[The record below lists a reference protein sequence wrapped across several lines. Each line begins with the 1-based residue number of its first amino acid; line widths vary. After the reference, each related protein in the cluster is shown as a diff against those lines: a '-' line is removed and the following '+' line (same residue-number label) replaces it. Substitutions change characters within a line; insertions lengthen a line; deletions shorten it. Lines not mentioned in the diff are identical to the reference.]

1 MFNMFVFFHCHRKEH
16 TFSVLAPWVD
26 HSKKVWRIQQ
36 GQKHAFALTNFSFH
50 HTSDYVGTSKLNCR
64 KSAAKH
70 LSACGSAKSSSTARV
85 QEYFLV
91 FSAELHFVTG
101 TDFAAVWIFVL
112 SADHILSWRL
122 PSCFLLPHSHNSSC
136 SIVWICG
143 IVFYIQLFSQTM
155 HPPKKNNCPNKLQNV
170 WHRFVKQKCKHL
182 DNRLAC

>member
-101 TDFAAVWIFVL
+101 TDFAAYAFTFWVPIIFCL
-112 SADHILSWRL
+112 GA
-122 PSCFLLPHSHNSSC
+122 CLLAFCSHT
-136 SIVWICG
+136 IYHV
-143 IVFYIQLFSQTM
+143 QLFGFAF
-155 HPPKKNNCPNKLQNV
+155 LY
-170 WHRFVKQKCKHL
+170 L
-182 DNRLAC
+182 II

>member
-122 PSCFLLPHSHNSSC
+122 PSCFLLPHNLSC
-136 SIVWICG
+136 SIIWLCFFIFNYLAKRC
-143 IVFYIQLFSQTM
+143 T
-155 HPPKKNNCPNKLQNV
+155 PPKKNNCPNKLQNV